1 VADLDALAAR
11 LGEQLAPAKDAV
23 QPGRRI
29 ATLRAGA
36 GVSPAMAF
44 MTPEP

>member
-1 VADLDALAAR
+1 MHLPNALGPER
-11 LGEQLAPAKDAV
+11 LRPIKDAV

-29 ATLRAGA
+29 ATLDRAA
-36 GVSPAMAF
+36 GLKTNVAF